1 MHQNRERL
9 HIGLKQTLSMIAPYV
24 GGRLRAQV
32 RAVALIVLYMVLF
45 QLLVLGVPI
54 AGAAVIT
61 GGIVIVTIG
70 LAFFL
75 EGLLVGIMPLGEL
88 CGVRLPEKT
97 TLVPILLFSFVL
109 GVGATLAEPA
119 IGFLKGAGETVTAWQ
134 APLLFALLTRYSNLL
149 VGAIGAGVGF
159 AVALAMARFIYNWS
173 IKPILYIIV
182 PTLLLLTGAAWF
194 DANLRHVAGLA
205 WDSGAITTGPVT
217 VPLVLA
223 LGIGISRITGR
234 ADRQLSGLGVVALA
248 SALPILT
255 VLVLGFAVRPLVPA
269 PMTRA
274 AFLASAERPEVAAL
288 FPSRTWERGYV
299 LSKLGPEKSLSLF
312 GGDRKLL
319 ISFVAKMA
327 HDRTLVYGVFGSESS
342 FGAWIAS
349 AFTPGERSDLRGEIG
364 ALALG
369 PPSANT
375 FDLSATLVRNLVGSL
390 KAILPLCL
398 LLFLTLIV
406 FLRERIERWDEILF
420 GVVIALFGMFLFNI
434 GMELGLARLGSQT
447 GGSLPASFAEIQV
460 GHEQRVIRNFNP
472 SVVQT
477 AIDSNGQTSQFF
489 YLGRGTSFQSL
500 PFVPHDFD
508 PQTREYVFHP
518 LKGPLFGYGIAGY
531 IVVLLFAFVMGYGAT
546 VAEPSLSALGITLEE
561 ITVGIF
567 KRRLLIRTVAVGV
580 GTGMGF
586 GFAMVIWHIPLLW
599 LLAPSYALLLV
610 MTALSTEEFVTIA
623 WDSAGVTTG
632 PITVPLVLSTGLAV
646 SQKVGAVDGFGILAL
661 ASVFPAITV
670 LAVGLFITRRQF
682 RMLKYAEE

>member
-1 MHQNRERL
+1 MHQNRQRL

-32 RAVALIVLYMVLF
+32 RAVSLIVLYMVLF

-61 GGIVIVTIG
+61 GGIIIVTVG

-75 EGLLVGIMPLGEL
+75 EGLLIGIMPLGEL

-97 TLVPILLFSFVL
+97 TLVPILLFSFIL

-149 VGAIGAGVGF
+149 VAAIGAGVGL
-159 AVALAMARFIYNWS
+159 AVALAMARFLYNWS

-194 DANLRHVAGLA
+194 DADLRHVAGLA

-255 VLVLGFAVRPLVPA
+255 VLVLGFALRPLVPA
-269 PMTRA
+269 PMTRS
-274 AFLASAERPEVAAL
+274 AFLASAQRPEVAAL
-288 FPSRTWERGYV
+288 FPSRSWERAYV
-299 LSKLGPEKSLSLF
+299 LSKLGPRESLPLF
-312 GGDRKLL
+312 NGEESAL

-327 HDRTLVYGVFGSESS
+327 HDRTLTYGVFGSESS
-342 FGAWIAS
+342 FANWLATS
-349 AFTPGERSDLRGEIG
+349 LTAAERSALRGEVG
-364 ALALG
+364 MHASG
-369 PPSANT
+369 TPSANAI
-375 FDLSATLVRNLVGSL
+375 DLSTTLVRNLGGSL

-398 LLFLTLIV
+398 LLFLTLAV
-406 FLRERIERWDEILF
+406 FLRERIERWDEIFF
-420 GVVIALFGMFLFNI
+420 GVIIALFGMFLFNI

-447 GGSLPASFAEIQV
+447 GGILPASFTEIQL
-460 GHEQRVIRNFNP
+460 GSEQRVIQNFDP

-477 AIDSNGQTSQFF
+477 AIDSNGQKSQFF
-489 YLGRGTSFQSL
+489 YLGRGTTFQAL

-508 PQTREYVFHP
+508 PQTRDYVFHP
-518 LKGPLFGYGIAGY
+518 LKGPLFGHGLDGFL
-531 IVVLLFAFVMGYGAT
+531 VVLLFAFMMGYGAT

-567 KRRLLIRTVAVGV
+567 KRKLLIRTVAVGV
-580 GTGMGF
+580 GTGMAF

-610 MTALSTEEFVTIA
+610 MTVLSTEEFVTIA

-632 PITVPLVLSTGLAV
+632 PVTVPLVLSTGLAV

-682 RMLKYAEE
+682 RLLKYAEE

>member
-1 MHQNRERL
+1 MHHNRQRL

-61 GGIVIVTIG
+61 GGIIIVTIG

-119 IGFLKGAGETVTAWQ
+119 IGFLIGAGETVTAWQ
-134 APLLFALLTRYSNLL
+134 APLLFAMLTRFSNLL
-149 VGAIGAGVGF
+149 VAAIGAGVGF

-173 IKPILYIIV
+173 IKPILYVIV
-182 PTLLLLTGAAWF
+182 PILLLLTGAAWF
-194 DANLRHVAGLA
+194 DADLRHVAGLA

-255 VLVLGFAVRPLVPA
+255 VLILGFALRPFVPA

-274 AFLASAERPEVAAL
+274 AFLASAERPQVAAL
-288 FPSRTWERGYV
+288 FPSRSWERGYV
-299 LSKLGPEKSLSLF
+299 LSKLGPEESLSLF
-312 GGDRKLL
+312 GGDRRLL
-319 ISFVAKMA
+319 LSFVARLS
-327 HDRTLVYGVFGSESS
+327 HDRSLVYGIFGSD
-342 FGAWIAS
+342 S
-349 AFTPGERSDLRGEIG
+349 AFATWLDSTFTPSERSEVRGEVG
-364 ALALG
+364 ARALG
-369 PPSANT
+369 SSSA
-375 FDLSATLVRNLVGSL
+375 DSLDVSATVVRNLGGSL

-406 FLRERIERWDEILF
+406 FLRERIERWDEIIF
-420 GVVIALFGMFLFNI
+420 GVVIALLGMFLFNI
-434 GMELGLARLGSQT
+434 GMELGLARLGSET
-447 GGSLPASFAEIQV
+447 GGSLPASFTEIQV
-460 GHEQRVIRNFNP
+460 GTELQVIRNFDP
-472 SVVQT
+472 SVVET
-477 AIDSNGQTSQFF
+477 AIDSSGQKSQFF
-489 YLGRGTSFQSL
+489 YLGRGTSFQAL

-508 PQTREYVFHP
+508 AQTRQYTFQP
-518 LKGPLFGYGIAGY
+518 LKGPLFGYGLAGY

-546 VAEPSLSALGITLEE
+546 IAEPSLSALGITLEE

-580 GTGMGF
+580 GTGMVF
-586 GFAMVIWHIPLLW
+586 GFAMVIWHIPLIW
-599 LLAPSYALLLV
+599 LLAPSYVLLLGITV
-610 MTALSTEEFVTIA
+610 LSTEEFVTIA

-632 PITVPLVLSTGLAV
+632 PVTVPLVLSTGLAV

-661 ASVFPAITV
+661 ASVFPAMTV
-670 LAVGLFITRRQF
+670 LAVGLFITRRQS
-682 RMLKYAEE
+682 RLLKYAEE